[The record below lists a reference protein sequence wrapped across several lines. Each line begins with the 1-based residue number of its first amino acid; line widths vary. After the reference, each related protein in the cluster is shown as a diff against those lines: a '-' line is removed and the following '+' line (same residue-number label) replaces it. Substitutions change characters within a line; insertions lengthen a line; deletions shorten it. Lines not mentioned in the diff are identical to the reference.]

1 MCNATLNLKGY
12 LMDSPTSDK
21 RFYLQQLSSQ
31 DKLAMLRQDVKQGLV
46 ERPRSLP
53 PKYFYDEV
61 GSKLFDSICKTQDYY
76 PTRTELALLQK
87 HANEIVALVNSHT
100 CVELGAGTSAKTEV
114 LLSEISA
121 FFNKSKSYYVSI
133 DVCEEVLVETAHRL
147 LNNFENLFIQSIVG
161 EYVPSIQVLPNFDD
175 PVLFMFIGSS
185 IGNFTEQESIK
196 LLSNVANKMTSDD
209 HFLIGMDR
217 VKDKNI
223 FEQAYDDRE
232 GVTAKFN
239 LNVLTVLNKDLG
251 ANFNLD
257 NFSHEAVYNENEQQ
271 IEMYLISN
279 SDQQV
284 HFVDLNETLH
294 FERGEKI
301 LTEIS
306 RKYSKESIHRLLEK
320 SGLVEVKHYEPD
332 NKYFSLVLA
341 KRKKE

>member
-1 MCNATLNLKGY
+1 MDTPTLN
-12 LMDSPTSDK
+12 K
-21 RFYLQQLSSQ
+21 RFHLRQLSSQ
-31 DKLAMLRQDVKQGLV
+31 DNLEMLRQDVKLGLI
-46 ERPRSLP
+46 ERPRTLP
-53 PKYFYDEV
+53 PKYFYDEA
-61 GSKLFDSICKTQDYY
+61 GSKLFDLICKTQDYY
-76 PTRTELALLQK
+76 PTRTELALIQK
-87 HANEIVALVNSHT
+87 HANEIVALANSHN

-114 LLSEISA
+114 LLSEISTY
-121 FFNKSKSYYVSI
+121 FNKRKFSYVSI
-133 DVCEEVLVETAHRL
+133 DVCEEVLVETAQRL
-147 LNNFENLFIQSIVG
+147 LSKFENLIIQSIVG
-161 EYVPSIQVLPNFDD
+161 EYIPSIQVLPKFDA
-175 PVLFMFIGSS
+175 PVLYTFIGSS

-196 LLSNVANKMTSDD
+196 LLSSVAKKMTYDD

-217 VKDKNI
+217 VKDKKVL
-223 FEQAYDDRE
+223 EQAYDDSE

-239 LNVLTVLNKDLG
+239 LNVLTVLNNSLG
-251 ANFNLD
+251 ADFDLE
-257 NFSHEAVYNENEQQ
+257 NFSHQAVYNEDDEQ

-294 FERGEKI
+294 FEKDEKI

-306 RKYSKESIHRLLEK
+306 RKYSKESIHKLLGK